1 MCKHFTNKETSEIQN
16 LKAKRNFSKAVELE
30 KHEGIL
36 SQIEKL
42 KIRNSVKFVEFQ
54 AREIL
59 SQCHKKIFQPKYEFS
74 LVQNNLKCKKKN
86 DRVKSCKILTDK
98 KQFFEKKLQKNS
110 INSFK
115 SNGVKTKKTFEYN
128 FTNIKK
134 NKVRKL
140 RKTKSVPTKTK
151 ILHRDKILPI
161 KKLQISKKSV
171 ISLKNSCKKQTN
183 FIPIDRILNFEN
195 KNDKFEK
202 NLKNLKSE
210 KKENYV
216 VPKNTNSKFKPNPI
230 SLRNENV
237 NVR

>member
-1 MCKHFTNKETSEIQN
+1 MQ
-16 LKAKRNFSKAVELE
+16 
-30 KHEGIL
+30 

-59 SQCHKKIFQPKYEFS
+59 SQCPKKIFQPKYEFS

-86 DRVKSCKILTDK
+86 GRVKSCEILSDK
-98 KQFFEKKLQKNS
+98 KQFFEKQIQKNS

-115 SNGVKTKKTFEYN
+115 TNAVKTHKTFKYN

-134 NKVRKL
+134 TKVKKL
-140 RKTKSVPTKTK
+140 RKAKSVPTKTK

-171 ISLKNSCKKQTN
+171 ISSKSSCKKKTN

-195 KNDKFEK
+195 KNDKSEK
-202 NLKNLKSE
+202 NSKNLKSE
-210 KKENYV
+210 NKENYV
-216 VPKNTNSKFKPNPI
+216 VPKNTNYKFKPNPT